1 MKSLYAFVKKESLEL
16 IRSGKLV
23 LLVII
28 SCLFGIM
35 NPFIAKI
42 TPWLMEMMSNQLAE
56 SGMSITTI
64 KVDAITSWTQFYK
77 NVPLLLIIFV
87 IIMSGILTNE
97 YQKGT
102 LINILTK
109 GLERW
114 KVIIAKAMIMIGLW
128 TICYWLC
135 FVVTYLYNLYFWD
148 NQIVSHMVLGASYVY
163 LFGIWLIAL
172 ILLGSTLFRT
182 SYGVIGFVGGVFM
195 IVYILSMVPQIQEYL
210 PSQLLNSMSLL
221 LSTTYPSDYLATILI
236 TLLTSIMSI
245 GLSLVIF
252 NKKAF

>member
-42 TPWLMEMMSNQLAE
+42 TPWLMEMMSDQLAE

-114 KVIIAKAMIMIGLW
+114 KVIIAKAMIMD
-128 TICYWLC
+128 Y
-135 FVVTYLYNLYFWD
+135 
-148 NQIVSHMVLGASYVY
+148 
-163 LFGIWLIAL
+163 
-172 ILLGSTLFRT
+172 
-182 SYGVIGFVGGVFM
+182 
-195 IVYILSMVPQIQEYL
+195 
-210 PSQLLNSMSLL
+210 LL
-221 LSTTYPSDYLATILI
+221 LVMFCSNI
-236 TLLTSIMSI
+236 
-245 GLSLVIF
+245 SL
-252 NKKAF
+252 

>member
-1 MKSLYAFVKKESLEL
+1 MKSLYAFIKKESLEL

-23 LLVII
+23 LLVIM

-42 TPWLMEMMSNQLAE
+42 TPWLMEMMSDQLAE

-114 KVIIAKAMIMIGLW
+114 KVIIAKAIIMIGLW
-128 TICYWLC
+128 TICYWIC
-135 FVVTYLYNLYFWD
+135 FIVTYLYNLYFWD
-148 NQIVSHMVLGASYVY
+148 NSIVSHTIVGASYVY
-163 LFGIWLIAL
+163 LLGIWLIAL
-172 ILLGSTLFRT
+172 ILLGSSLFNT
-182 SYGVIGFVGGVFM
+182 SYGVLGFVGGIFM
-195 IVYILSMVPQIQEYL
+195 IVYLLSIIPSIQEYL
-210 PSQLLNSMSLL
+210 PTQLLSSISLL

-252 NKKAF
+252 NKKAL

>member
-42 TPWLMEMMSNQLAE
+42 TPWLMEMMSDQLAE

-87 IIMSGILTNE
+87 IIMSE
-97 YQKGT
+97 Y
-102 LINILTK
+102 
-109 GLERW
+109 
-114 KVIIAKAMIMIGLW
+114 
-128 TICYWLC
+128 
-135 FVVTYLYNLYFWD
+135 
-148 NQIVSHMVLGASYVY
+148 
-163 LFGIWLIAL
+163 
-172 ILLGSTLFRT
+172 
-182 SYGVIGFVGGVFM
+182 
-195 IVYILSMVPQIQEYL
+195 
-210 PSQLLNSMSLL
+210 
-221 LSTTYPSDYLATILI
+221 
-236 TLLTSIMSI
+236 
-245 GLSLVIF
+245 
-252 NKKAF
+252 